1 MTATTTSP
9 RAWLMWM
16 LCAVAYASAV
26 FQRTSFG
33 VASAAA
39 GERFASGASVTSLFI
54 VVQLVTYAAM
64 QVPVGLLADRLG
76 TRVVVGTGAVL
87 MCVGQAALALS
98 PDLVSAILARVLV
111 GAGDAMTFTAVLR
124 LLPAWFAGRQIPLLN
139 QLTSVLGQLGQLASS
154 LPFAAL
160 LGAAGWTRSFGAA
173 AVVSGVMAALVF
185 TLVRNSPVDGV
196 APRAARRRAR
206 QQVADVLGH
215 SASRVAFWIHWM
227 CAFWP
232 MVFALMWGYPFLLVG
247 QERSPGVTAGLFTVY
262 VFATAPA
269 AILVGMLSRRAPLHR
284 VTLSLMFSLMAAVPW
299 AAVLLYP
306 GPAPL
311 WLLVALM
318 IGIAA
323 SGPASSIGFDVARAA
338 NPLRDMG
345 TASGLVVASG
355 FTATV
360 IGVFT
365 IGAVLDLLGGPNP
378 ATFRWAMATQFVL
391 WGVGVV
397 GVYATRRRARDEDRR
412 RGVRYPT
419 MGSVLVREPRAA
431 VGARPTGGENA
442 ADQVPLPLGDGRVV
456 HVVAVLP
463 GTGDRLV
470 AVDVPPPDA
479 ALEWWGRRVQDYLDI
494 VGAPGLEV
502 GSVEIR
508 CATRAARDRTGALID
523 EALAG
528 RQVPHEVVVVGHL
541 PG

>member
-1 MTATTTSP
+1 
-9 RAWLMWM
+9 
-16 LCAVAYASAV
+16 
-26 FQRTSFG
+26 
-33 VASAAA
+33 
-39 GERFASGASVTSLFI
+39 
-54 VVQLVTYAAM
+54 
-64 QVPVGLLADRLG
+64 
-76 TRVVVGTGAVL
+76 
-87 MCVGQAALALS
+87 
-98 PDLVSAILARVLV
+98 
-111 GAGDAMTFTAVLR
+111 
-124 LLPAWFAGRQIPLLN
+124 
-139 QLTSVLGQLGQLASS
+139 
-154 LPFAAL
+154 
-160 LGAAGWTRSFGAA
+160 
-173 AVVSGVMAALVF
+173 
-185 TLVRNSPVDGV
+185 
-196 APRAARRRAR
+196 
-206 QQVADVLGH
+206 
-215 SASRVAFWIHWM
+215 
-227 CAFWP
+227 
-232 MVFALMWGYPFLLVG
+232 
-247 QERSPGVTAGLFTVY
+247 
-262 VFATAPA
+262 
-269 AILVGMLSRRAPLHR
+269 
-284 VTLSLMFSLMAAVPW
+284 
-299 AAVLLYP
+299 
-306 GPAPL
+306 
-311 WLLVALM
+311 M

-365 IGAVLDLLGGPNP
+365 IGAVLDLLGGPSP

-419 MGSVLVREPRAA
+419 MGSVLVREARAA

-508 CATRAARDRTGALID
+508 CPTRAARDRTVPLID